1 MYKAKYLER
10 TIEPVKKIPKGITTH
25 TQKNNKKGRENTKKD
40 KFRNEGRGDR
50 REERRTQWHRG
61 ENTVKGTKGK
71 RFSKMV
77 TNSDKGKWRERRRR
91 RITSE
96 KNKLREIER
105 NGDR

>member
-1 MYKAKYLER
+1 M
-10 TIEPVKKIPKGITTH
+10 
-25 TQKNNKKGRENTKKD
+25 
-40 KFRNEGRGDR
+40 
-50 REERRTQWHRG
+50 
-61 ENTVKGTKGK
+61 KGTKGK

-96 KNKLREIER
+96 KKNKLREIER